1 MINRSYRHSRD
12 LLLVQLNQQILKKDS
27 ALQRVFRVVNQE
39 GENWTLLFAMEVANN
54 ANRDILSIRRE

>member
-39 GENWTLLFAMEVANN
+39 VEKLDSPLCDG
-54 ANRDILSIRRE
+54 SSQ